1 MKKCKILILISM
13 LLLFLAG
20 CGKKEEE
27 INLTEFVSV
36 SYTGFNGK
44 AKANINFDFP
54 SFEEVIISKV
64 DSEDISVMQLAVLE
78 ESIKLEADKKE
89 SISNGDTINV
99 SVSWNDELAKN
110 IGVKLTG
117 SEIVVEVSAI
127 EEAKEIDLFKDIVI
141 DYSGESPY
149 ATASVRNTSSDYFLS
164 SMRYTIENSGN
175 IANGD
180 EIKVIADCDV
190 ESAEEKGY
198 IITET
203 EHTFIAEGI
212 DYYITEYS
220 EIDEETFQKMDSQAR
235 DLIESRLAS
244 HYDSMMYPDNWY
256 IGLEYDEIV
265 SIDLTNAYF
274 FVLKEGLEKDYSS
287 VGNSIFLI
295 YTVTTKDERSP
306 EGKVAYIPVYFKDF
320 ILRDTGMDVVITDG
334 YITSTYDVYDNLFR
348 NIVTVNKEK
357 YSYEEIT
364 Y

>member
-1 MKKCKILILISM
+1 
-13 LLLFLAG
+13 
-20 CGKKEEE
+20 
-27 INLTEFVSV
+27 
-36 SYTGFNGK
+36 
-44 AKANINFDFP
+44 
-54 SFEEVIISKV
+54 
-64 DSEDISVMQLAVLE
+64 MQLAVLE

-89 SISNGDTINV
+89 SISNGDTIKV

-164 SMRYTIENSGN
+164 NMRYTIENNGN

-180 EIKVIADCDV
+180 EIKVIAECDV

-220 EIDEETFQKMDSQAR
+220 EIDEDTFQKMDSQAR
-235 DLIESRLAS
+235 DLIESELAGNYEYM
-244 HYDSMMYPDNWY
+244 HRMYPKEIY
-256 IGLEYDEIV
+256 IHYIETGEIS
-265 SIDLTNAYF
+265 SIERTNIYF
-274 FVLKEGLEKDYSS
+274 MVLKNLENDSLS
-287 VGNSIFLI
+287 TPNFIFQI
-295 YTVTTKDERSP
+295 YQVTTVDEKSP
-306 EGKVAYIPVYFKDF
+306 EGKTVYIPVGFKNF
-320 ILRDTGMDVVITDG
+320 IMRNTGVDIDISDA
-334 YITSTYDVYDNLFR
+334 YITSHTYETFEDMFSEL
-348 NIVTVNKEK
+348 VTENKDK
-357 YSYEEIT
+357 YVYEEIP